1 VKKILPLLLQN
12 KSKINIENL
21 IKFMYIPVSID
32 DVDVINVDA
41 I

>member
-21 IKFMYIPVSID
+21 IIFMYIPVSID
-32 DVDVINVDA
+32 DVDVINADA